1 MGTPMTRGFVAVMK
15 RLMLGTLVAACP
27 YAAPRISS
35 QAADLG
41 PDYRPVTGTSD
52 RVALLELA

>member
-1 MGTPMTRGFVAVMK
+1 MTRGSVAVMK
-15 RLMLGTLVAACP
+15 RLMLGTLVAACA

-41 PDYRPVTGTSD
+41 PDYRFATGTAD